1 MKQKKM
7 KKKSAAAQ
15 EIRFLGK
22 IGFLNR
28 AKEIRYPRNPIFG
41 KNFSTVQ
48 KKSATQE
55 IRFLGKIG
63 FLNRARYFLG
73 RLKNIRNVTI
83 IRENDMPERV
93 IKFISLIPLVLSLV

>member
-7 KKKSAAAQ
+7 KKKSAAA
-15 EIRFLGK
+15 
-22 IGFLNR
+22 
-28 AKEIRYPRNPIFG
+28 
-41 KNFSTVQ
+41 
-48 KKSATQE
+48 QE